1 MNISEHGSVGD
12 EKTPRFHSTYL
23 LVGQPGQ
30 PSQGECSMGQS
41 GSRNLEV
48 DPRWPPAP
56 EVLERSDELAEVRE
70 SLDTPK
76 HPCPVGTT
84 YGARE
89 CKATTHW
96 IYPQLTLPS
105 FDSWLRFPR

>member
-12 EKTPRFHSTYL
+12 EKSPRFHSTYL
-23 LVGQPGQ
+23 LVGQQGQ

-48 DPRWPPAP
+48 DLRWPPAP
-56 EVLERSDELAEVRE
+56 EVLERSDELSEVRE

-89 CKATTHW
+89 RKATTH
-96 IYPQLTLPS
+96 LDFPS
-105 FDSWLRFPR
+105 ADPPKL